1 MRYSVQVA
9 EKRTRKSQIPSFDFA
24 PFTPLI
30 EGIAALLHPHAEVV
44 VHDVKRDRIVAL
56 WNPISKRSVGDDS
69 LLGELPEHEAGFGV
83 LGPYEK
89 IGVDGHRITS
99 VTMEIADGAGLVC
112 VNLDR
117 FALDCAIDALQRFAQ
132 AITPQPAAL
141 FERDWR
147 EEIARVVDEWCRQN
161 RLNRDR
167 LARDQRVVIIK
178 LLDDKGMFATRKA
191 GTHIATTLGV
201 SRATIY
207 SLLQEAR
214 S

>member
-1 MRYSVQVA
+1 MAQ
-9 EKRTRKSQIPSFDFA
+9 KRSPKPPRLSFDLA

-30 EGIAALLHPHAEVV
+30 EGIVALLHPHAEVV

-56 WNPISKRSVGDDS
+56 WNPISRRSVGDDS
-69 LLGELPEHEAGFGV
+69 LLRELPVHEAGFGV

-117 FALDCAIDALQRFAQ
+117 FALDTAIEALQRFAQ
-132 AITPQPAAL
+132 AVTPQPAAL

-147 EEIARVVDEWCRQN
+147 EEIARVVDEWCRQHQV
-161 RLNRDR
+161 NRDR
-167 LARDQRVVIIK
+167 LNREQRAEIVK
-178 LLDDKGMFATRKA
+178 LLDDKGLFATRNA
-191 GTHIATTLGV
+191 GTHVATTLGV

>member
-1 MRYSVQVA
+1 MVQ
-9 EKRTRKSQIPSFDFA
+9 KRTAKTPKLSFDLT

-30 EGIAALLHPHAEVV
+30 EGIVALLHPHAEVV

-56 WNPISKRSVGDDS
+56 WNPISKRSVGDES
-69 LLGELPEHEAGFGV
+69 LLSELPDHETGFGV

-89 IGVDGHRITS
+89 TGVDGHRITS
-99 VTMEIADGAGLVC
+99 VTMEIAGGAALVC

-117 FALDCAIDALQRFAQ
+117 FALDSAIDALHRFAQ

-147 EEIARVVDEWCRQN
+147 EEIARVVNEWCRQN
-161 RLNRDR
+161 QLNRDR
-167 LARDQRVVIIK
+167 LKREQRAEIVK
-178 LLDDKGMFATRKA
+178 LLEDKGLFATRNA
-191 GTHIATTLGV
+191 GTHVATTLGV

>member
-1 MRYSVQVA
+1 MDRAQKPTQRSA
-9 EKRTRKSQIPSFDFA
+9 SFDLA
-24 PFTPLI
+24 PFTPLV
-30 EGIAALLHPHAEVV
+30 EGIVALLHPHAEVV
-44 VHDVKRDRIVAL
+44 VHDVARDRIVAL
-56 WNPISKRSVGDDS
+56 WNPFSKRAVGDAS
-69 LLGELPEHEAGFGV
+69 LLSELPEHERGFGV

-99 VTMEIADGAGLVC
+99 VTMEIANGAGLVC
-112 VNLDR
+112 INLDR
-117 FALDCAIDALQRFAQ
+117 FALDSAIDALQRFAQ
-132 AITPQPAAL
+132 AVTPQPAAL

-161 RLNRDR
+161 QYNRDR
-167 LARDQRVVIIK
+167 LKREQRAEIVR
-178 LLDDKGMFATRKA
+178 LLDEKGLFATRNA
-191 GTHIATTLGV
+191 GTHVATTLGV